1 MQSSVSLRRL
11 DGLMTLVHNASRMSY
26 GFAEGSI
33 PEQISQ
39 ILEIHVIGTP
49 RLNRAALTYMRHDA
63 KAGEN

>member
-1 MQSSVSLRRL
+1 
-11 DGLMTLVHNASRMSY
+11 MTLVHNASRMSY
-26 GFAEGSI
+26 DFVEGYI